1 MERLLMERNPMKR
14 LSILLVAFS
23 ITVLLPLDGFSQGK
37 VYRTVS
43 NDTVEQILQGMQ
55 IKFRKEERKSKDG
68 SVMLYEYHTGVSTFR
83 LFNYQSDL
91 WLESTYDRPLKLED
105 VNRWN
110 AQAKFSR
117 LVMIEAEKGKTT
129 LSLESQ
135 LDCAGGVT
143 DAVVRQYIGRIDE
156 EAKKLSKFMK

>member
-1 MERLLMERNPMKR
+1 MKR
-14 LSILLVAFS
+14 LSILLVSFITMCAFA
-23 ITVLLPLDGFSQGK
+23 LDGNSQTK

-55 IKFRKEERKSKDG
+55 IKFKKEERKGKDG
-68 SVMLYEYHTGVSTFR
+68 TVMLYEYHSGVNTFR
-83 LFNYQSDL
+83 LYNYQSDL
-91 WLESTYDRPLKLED
+91 WLESTYERAMKFED

-117 LVMIEAEKGKTT
+117 IVVIEAEKGKTT

-143 DAVVRQYIGRIDE
+143 DAVVRQYINRFDE
-156 EAKKLSKFMK
+156 EAKKLAKFAK

>member
-1 MERLLMERNPMKR
+1 MKR
-14 LSILLVAFS
+14 TCIFLVTFTFCLCLPLVAH
-23 ITVLLPLDGFSQGK
+23 SQGK

-43 NDTVEQILQGMQ
+43 NDAIEQILQGMQ

-68 SVMLYEYHTGVSTFR
+68 SVMLYEYHSGVNTFR
-83 LFNYQSDL
+83 LLNYQSDL
-91 WLESTYDRPLKLED
+91 WLESTYERPMKLED
-105 VNRWN
+105 VNRYN

-117 LVMIEAEKGKTT
+117 LVAIEAEKGKTT

-143 DAVVRQYIGRIDE
+143 DAVVRQFT
-156 EAKKLSKFMK
+156 K